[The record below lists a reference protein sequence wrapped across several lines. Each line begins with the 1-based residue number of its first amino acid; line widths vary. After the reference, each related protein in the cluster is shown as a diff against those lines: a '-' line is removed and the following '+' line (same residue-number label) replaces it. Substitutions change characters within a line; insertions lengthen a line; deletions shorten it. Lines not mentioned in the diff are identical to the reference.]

1 MVISFFYSCS
11 YLEST
16 VTVFALYVHL
26 CLFVCFCLFVCLFVD
41 AEQEGGMKFYGK
53 CAFFI

>member
-1 MVISFFYSCS
+1 MVISFLYSCS

-16 VTVFALYVHL
+16 VTVLHYMCTCV
-26 CLFVCFCLFVCLFVD
+26 CLFVCLFVD

-53 CAFFI
+53 CAYCIEKV

>member
-26 CLFVCFCLFVCLFVD
+26 CLFVCLFVD

-53 CAFFI
+53 CAYCIEKV

>member
-26 CLFVCFCLFVCLFVD
+26 CLFACLFVCLLMVNRRV
-41 AEQEGGMKFYGK
+41 G
-53 CAFFI
+53 